1 MMIKTGGGI
10 YLLVREPEKEIEN
23 YPSCRMQKGP
33 VLVHGN
39 KDLSEEGIGFGVP
52 LFRFGQKTLF
62 PGSGCVTLKEDADRT
77 IIEIEY
83 DLNLREMIFVNGRRI
98 ESRTFY
104 TIKETLSRLHR
115 EYPFLREFLTQGS
128 ITVRRVF
135 AIETRFQEVASAG
148 QASVEYDI
156 RTDGLIHIRA
166 DMSRVKTDGCT
177 EVTIMNEQGANYFD
191 TYRDSKGRI
200 LVRDEIGSWQVTSSD
215 EASFIDSHDG
225 LAFTLS
231 RVSGSRMFYGR
242 ELVTNRLAWSGVAYS
257 ISPHRKDFSY
267 DIRIGARK

>member
-1 MMIKTGGGI
+1 M

-23 YPSCRMQKGP
+23 YPSCRIQKGP
-33 VLVHGN
+33 VLVQGD

-52 LFRFGQKTLF
+52 LFRFGQKTVF
-62 PGSGCVTLKEDADRT
+62 PGSGCVTLRKDADRT
-77 IIEIEY
+77 ILKIEY
-83 DLNLREMIFVNGRRI
+83 DLNLREMIFVGGRRI

-115 EYPFLREFLTQGS
+115 EYPFLRELLTQGS
-128 ITVRRVF
+128 TAVRRVL
-135 AIETRFQEVASAG
+135 AIETRFQEVDSTG
-148 QASVEYDI
+148 LISVEYDI
-156 RTDGLIHIRA
+156 RTDGMIHIRA
-166 DMSRVKTDGCT
+166 DLSRVKDGCT

-200 LVRDEIGSWQVTSSD
+200 LEGNEIGSWQVTSSG
-215 EASFIDSHDG
+215 EASFVDSHDG
-225 LAFTLS
+225 LVFTLS

-242 ELVTNRLAWSGVAYS
+242 ELVANRLAWSGLAYS

-267 DIRIGARK
+267 DIRIGAGK